1 MGGPSCVRVWI
12 SFASWRRNVLQSTQE
27 PSKRRVIAL
36 CTNLVGVVIAP
47 FQSKRSF
54 PKASVHLYNS
64 MSVVGVDLGYQNT
77 VIAAAGRGGVD
88 VLMNGSA
95 KRLNP

>member
-1 MGGPSCVRVWI
+1 
-12 SFASWRRNVLQSTQE
+12 
-27 PSKRRVIAL
+27 
-36 CTNLVGVVIAP
+36 
-47 FQSKRSF
+47 
-54 PKASVHLYNS
+54 

-95 KRLNP
+95 KRLNPYVRQRQSELDSVIV